1 MYRIQ
6 IPNNLVEE
14 IYQLCLRQGADWYY
28 FDYYKKK
35 RKTMENED
43 VENLQALEDEL
54 VSPELHNWINAN
66 I

>member
-1 MYRIQ
+1 MPRIP

-14 IYQLCLRQGADWYY
+14 IYQLCLRQKADWYY
-28 FDYYKKK
+28 SDYYKKN
-35 RKTMENED
+35 RKTMKSED